1 MTETGR
7 PLQHNELENKI
18 YSACKDRHKILNCPK
33 ENTDTTNIIR
43 SQQAHNYFPK
53 GKYTDID
60 KYNDNRSNC
69 INNNIYTL
77 VNYLNFEHPTF
88 VPSILANNKTV
99 HFLSLRVHLY
109 YSESDVTSDGF
120 IDNPI

>member
-1 MTETGR
+1 MT
-7 PLQHNELENKI
+7 
-18 YSACKDRHKILNCPK
+18 
-33 ENTDTTNIIR
+33 TDLIVMTTIFTHW
-43 SQQAHNYFPK
+43 S
-53 GKYTDID
+53 T
-60 KYNDNRSNC
+60 
-69 INNNIYTL
+69 
-77 VNYLNFEHPTF
+77 NYLNFEHPTF